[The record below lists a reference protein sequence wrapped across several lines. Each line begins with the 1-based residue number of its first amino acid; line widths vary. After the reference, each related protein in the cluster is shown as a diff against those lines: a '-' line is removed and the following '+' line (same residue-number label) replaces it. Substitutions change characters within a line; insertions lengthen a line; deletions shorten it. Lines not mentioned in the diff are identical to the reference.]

1 MRKNNV
7 SFKPLI
13 KKGFSLMEI
22 MVVSVVIAVMAAS
35 VLPRFFEQQKAS
47 EAKDEFAKLSELRN
61 RIVTLYD
68 GDFDYDGVA
77 DAWQDQLPRSYSTN
91 GTTVVSVWKN
101 PVTVAESGSNGF
113 AVTYKKVPKG
123 IACTEFAKLGRESG
137 WTEVMVGSV
146 ALDAESKTA
155 DIASACKAASNTD
168 VVDFVFTHET
178 L

>member
-7 SFKPLI
+7 SFKPLV

-35 VLPRFFEQQKAS
+35 LLPRFFEQQKS
-47 EAKDEFAKLSELRN
+47 GEAKDEFAKLTELRN

-68 GDFDYDGVA
+68 GDFDYDGVE
-77 DAWQDQLPRSYSTN
+77 DAWKDQLPRSYSTN

-113 AVTYKKVPKG
+113 EINYEKVPKG
-123 IACTEFAKLGRESG
+123 IACTEFAKLGREAG
-137 WTEVMVGSV
+137 WTEVVIGSTSFN
-146 ALDAESKTA
+146 AESKTA
-155 DIASACKAASNTD
+155 DIASQCKSAANTD
-168 VVDFVFTHET
+168 VIDFKFVHET